1 MAELQ
6 LQLTEPCLILPGAS
20 PNEAVAEPRN
30 DGDSLRPSSGSGSSS
45 TLINL
50 IKQRPRLSSSIS
62 QFSNLCPAEGPV
74 QFPAE
79 AEETFPSMVELGS
92 GKTSMI
98 RGFVVLHVSQ
108 AINLNRLSIKFS
120 GSTHTGSESAA
131 LAPSGNSTILIAE
144 EYTITDASLISA
156 ETNPRAPPYSSNSS
170 TSLNPSSSRGHSL
183 FSLHLSQTESSE
195 PNSGRGTVT
204 PVGADR
210 PLSGAS
216 INNHCNVKAS
226 AHTFQNSIV
235 QPPEERG
242 RRPRSASNPRSSLFL
257 GASVSNYFHRR
268 SRSASSL
275 DKRTTIPLEIDT
287 QIGTSAERSS
297 FVMVNKLQEPDDLF
311 PMYQDSV
318 FHDML
323 ANQYKLLSEE
333 GFISNEQSK
342 SPSYE
347 AHYHNPLSPNS
358 VANIDP
364 KAVAESL
371 STTIKTPSKNKS
383 QNGDRNR
390 NSSTSFK
397 NSIAQFV
404 GAFKVKRSSSLSN
417 PLNLRKVTT
426 TNAPRKNGPCSADPI
441 RSYRPHSTICQPSK
455 EVCKRSGDAKT
466 GADLAPGNSNSF
478 GLQRFGWGRSS
489 SRRRSSS
496 VSKANTLK
504 KAELKNSKSEVKDV
518 ISPPILAS
526 DEHTSARTDSS
537 ATEDP
542 FRVSHSSLSTMN
554 VPELPKASLL
564 KPGVYKYPVVVPV
577 PNHLPPSM
585 TCKHGSISYSLE
597 ARLTYQDVQDSTLL
611 TTHQQMSIDLVDP
624 MAGSPSLNPSC
635 RLQLSGEEDA
645 VNEVYSSYSGVNI
658 ERTWEDQ
665 LYYQIRMDSR
675 KFLIGGKIGFE
686 IQFNPLSRMKIY
698 KFQAD
703 IEEKTQYFMD
713 HEKQY
718 LRHCDSQSFN
728 LVKLEQTSPIVI
740 IKKDAD
746 DKFAASKLRASDV
759 PLLPIISSDALFVS
773 KSPLLPHIQVSP
785 TGRANGNGSDLCKS
799 DAVSELSSWSDQ
811 SGPWNLRFDL
821 RLPGCHSSSKT
832 SEGDKNTEKG
842 PKGLN
847 FTCQH
852 SKSPIVVKHYLRLRM
867 RVERGDDVA
876 LDKRGRRKKYDI
888 ILSSPIQILSC
899 QCKPYSLPAYASS
912 DPTDMTEILSIFRE
926 INAAKENSTPSL
938 QCNCIARVE

>member
-6 LQLTEPCLILPGAS
+6 IHLTEPCLILPGAS

-30 DGDSLRPSSGSGSSS
+30 DVDSIRTSSGTGTAGSN
-45 TLINL
+45 LINL
-50 IKQRPRLSSSIS
+50 IKQRPRLSSSTS
-62 QFSNLCPAEGPV
+62 QFSNLCPADVPV
-74 QFPAE
+74 QLPGEGEESFP
-79 AEETFPSMVELGS
+79 PMVELSS

-108 AINLNRLSIKFS
+108 AINLSRLSIKFS
-120 GSTHTGSESAA
+120 GSTHTTGPDSAA

-156 ETNPRAPPYSSNSS
+156 ETYPRAPPYKSDSSA
-170 TSLNPSSSRGHSL
+170 SLNPSSSRGHSL
-183 FSLHLSQTESSE
+183 FSVHLSQTENNE
-195 PNSGRGTVT
+195 LDYGRGTGT
-204 PVGADR
+204 PNRMDQA
-210 PLSGAS
+210 LSGTS
-216 INNHCNVKAS
+216 IGHCNAKIS
-226 AHTFQNSIV
+226 ALTFENSV
-235 QPPEERG
+235 QPLELERG
-242 RRPRSASNPRSSLFL
+242 RRPRSASNPRSSLL
-257 GASVSNYFHRR
+257 LSASVSHYFHRR

-275 DKRTTIPLEIDT
+275 DKRTTIPLEADT
-287 QIGTSAERSS
+287 QTGSPTERSS
-297 FVMVNKLQEPDDLF
+297 FVMVNKIQEPEDLY

-323 ANQYKLLSEE
+323 ANQYNLLSEE

-347 AHYHNPLSPNS
+347 AHYHAPLSPE
-358 VANIDP
+358 
-364 KAVAESL
+364 AVGKDSPGAADL
-371 STTIKTPSKNKS
+371 SIKPPSKNRLQS
-383 QNGDRNR
+383 NERSRN
-390 NSSTSFK
+390 STSFK
-397 NSIAQFV
+397 NSIAQFM
-404 GAFKVKRSSSLSN
+404 GAFKLKRSSSLSN
-417 PLNLRKVTT
+417 SLNLRKTT
-426 TNAPRKNGPCSADPI
+426 TSIASRKSGIPSGESARPC
-441 RSYRPHSTICQPSK
+441 RPHSTIGQPSK
-455 EVCKRSGDAKT
+455 EVYKYNGDAKT
-466 GADLAPGNSNSF
+466 GSDLARSNSNSF

-489 SRRRSSS
+489 SRRRSSPS
-496 VSKANTLK
+496 SKVNNTLK
-504 KAELKNSKSEVKDV
+504 KADPKKNKSEAKEAC
-518 ISPPILAS
+518 SFPIAAS
-526 DEHTSARTDSS
+526 DEQTSAKRDSFVS
-537 ATEDP
+537 EDP
-542 FRVSHSSLSTMN
+542 FGVSHSSSIMN
-554 VPELPKASLL
+554 VPDLPKATFL

-597 ARLTYQDVQDSTLL
+597 ARLAYQDVQDSTLL
-611 TTHQQMSIDLVDP
+611 ATHQQIPIDLVDP
-624 MAGSPSLNPSC
+624 LAGSPSLNPSY
-635 RLQLSGEEDA
+635 RAQLSGEEDA

-675 KFLIGGKIGFE
+675 KFLVGGKIGFE

-740 IKKDAD
+740 IKKEAE

-759 PLLPIISSDALFVS
+759 PLLPIISADDLFVS
-773 KSPLLPHIQVSP
+773 KSPLLPYIQANP
-785 TGRANGNGSDLCKS
+785 TTRRPNGNGSSNTPKA
-799 DAVSELSSWSDQ
+799 DAISELSSWSDQ

-821 RLPGCHSSSKT
+821 RLPRCHSSSKT
-832 SEGDKNTEKG
+832 PDGDKSLEKH

-852 SKSPIVVKHYLRLRM
+852 SRSPIVVKHYLRLRM
-867 RVERGDDVA
+867 RVERGDDLA

-912 DPTDMTEILSIFRE
+912 DPTDMTEILNIFKE
-926 INAAKENSTPSL
+926 INAAKESSTPSL

>member
-1 MAELQ
+1 M
-6 LQLTEPCLILPGAS
+6 
-20 PNEAVAEPRN
+20 
-30 DGDSLRPSSGSGSSS
+30 D
-45 TLINL
+45 
-50 IKQRPRLSSSIS
+50 
-62 QFSNLCPAEGPV
+62 
-74 QFPAE
+74 
-79 AEETFPSMVELGS
+79 
-92 GKTSMI
+92 
-98 RGFVVLHVSQ
+98 
-108 AINLNRLSIKFS
+108 
-120 GSTHTGSESAA
+120 
-131 LAPSGNSTILIAE
+131 
-144 EYTITDASLISA
+144 
-156 ETNPRAPPYSSNSS
+156 
-170 TSLNPSSSRGHSL
+170 
-183 FSLHLSQTESSE
+183 
-195 PNSGRGTVT
+195 T
-204 PVGADR
+204 P
-210 PLSGAS
+210 
-216 INNHCNVKAS
+216 
-226 AHTFQNSIV
+226 
-235 QPPEERG
+235 
-242 RRPRSASNPRSSLFL
+242 
-257 GASVSNYFHRR
+257 
-268 SRSASSL
+268 
-275 DKRTTIPLEIDT
+275 
-287 QIGTSAERSS
+287 IGTSAERSS

-358 VANIDP
+358 VATDP
-364 KAVAESL
+364 KGVAEL
-371 STTIKTPSKNKS
+371 RTIKTPFKNKP

-426 TNAPRKNGPCSADPI
+426 TNAPRKNGACSADPV

-478 GLQRFGWGRSS
+478 VLHRFGWGRSS

-504 KAELKNSKSEVKDV
+504 KAEPKSSKSEVKEV
-518 ISPPILAS
+518 GSSPIPAS

-537 ATEDP
+537 ANEDP
-542 FRVSHSSLSTMN
+542 FGVSHSSSSTMN

-635 RLQLSGEEDA
+635 RVQLSGEEDA

-675 KFLIGGKIGFE
+675 KFLVGGKIGFE

-703 IEEKTQYFMD
+703 IEEKVCFFFS
-713 HEKQY
+713 KRY
-718 LRHCDSQSFN
+718 L
-728 LVKLEQTSPIVI
+728 
-740 IKKDAD
+740 
-746 DKFAASKLRASDV
+746 
-759 PLLPIISSDALFVS
+759 
-773 KSPLLPHIQVSP
+773 
-785 TGRANGNGSDLCKS
+785 
-799 DAVSELSSWSDQ
+799 
-811 SGPWNLRFDL
+811 
-821 RLPGCHSSSKT
+821 
-832 SEGDKNTEKG
+832 
-842 PKGLN
+842 
-847 FTCQH
+847 
-852 SKSPIVVKHYLRLRM
+852 
-867 RVERGDDVA
+867 
-876 LDKRGRRKKYDI
+876 
-888 ILSSPIQILSC
+888 
-899 QCKPYSLPAYASS
+899 
-912 DPTDMTEILSIFRE
+912 
-926 INAAKENSTPSL
+926 
-938 QCNCIARVE
+938 